1 MENQAKIIQKSKF
14 LQNFTSLKD
23 EKLILRSPF
32 KNLITF

>member
-1 MENQAKIIQKSKF
+1 

-32 KNLITF
+32 KNLITFW